1 VIGPLAIRVTPR
13 GLASIGLGGDVM
25 QLAKEPSTAEQR
37 ADGSPRRPV
46 RAVALRQKGDQ
57 GPQRAAKPGR
67 SGISSVYRHPQ
78 PSQSQV
84 GRLWASSRG
93 CSRRGLRH
101 PGGIRGPRGRH
112 DPLVRHIMRLVATD
126 VTGVN
131 PSESS
136 GAHYS
141 LATPRVSRP
150 HHRGWSEPPR
160 ATYRNGDFS
169 RGS

>member
-1 VIGPLAIRVTPR
+1 MVTIREEKLSDSPAIRH
-13 GLASIGLGGDVM
+13 AI
-25 QLAKEPSTAEQR
+25 
-37 ADGSPRRPV
+37 
-46 RAVALRQKGDQ
+46 VALLNCRRSDARIAENGSARTSAFNKSSKVVLVQAVRG
-57 GPQRAAKPGR
+57 AAFAIPGAF
-67 SGISSVYRHPQ
+67 G
-78 PSQSQV
+78 
-84 GRLWASSRG
+84 A
-93 CSRRGLRH
+93 
-101 PGGIRGPRGRH
+101 PRGRH

-136 GAHYS
+136 GVHYS
-141 LATPRVSRP
+141 QATPRVSRP